1 MNKPKSAINFP
12 TPKGKKGQALPIQD
26 ARRHPPAVMPRVIP
40 RTKASPKGR

>member
-12 TPKGKKGQALPIQD
+12 TPKGKKGQALPVQD
-26 ARRHPPAVMPRVIP
+26 ARRRPSAVVPRVIP

>member
-12 TPKGKKGQALPIQD
+12 TPKGKKGQALPVQD
-26 ARRHPPAVMPRVIP
+26 ARRRPPAVMPRVIP